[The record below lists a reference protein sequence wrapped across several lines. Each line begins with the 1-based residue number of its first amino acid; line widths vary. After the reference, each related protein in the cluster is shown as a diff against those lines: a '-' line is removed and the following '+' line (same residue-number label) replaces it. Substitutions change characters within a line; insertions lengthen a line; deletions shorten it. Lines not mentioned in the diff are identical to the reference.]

1 MELFKRL
8 LVLFVATASLVSRTS
23 RDVIFVNYVRFTPCD
38 LIIHSN
44 RKPLRF
50 YTKRLSQ
57 AHQLSL
63 TVNSRF
69 VHG

>member
-8 LVLFVATASLVSRTS
+8 MVRFVASASLVSRTS
-23 RDVIFVNYVRFTPCD
+23 RNVIFVNYVHFTQHD

-44 RKPLRF
+44 RKALRF

-63 TVNSRF
+63 TANSRF